1 MSKNI
6 KAVSTAEYNA
16 VIAVAQ
22 KYVDGLRIGNPEG
35 VAEAFHE
42 EAVNVWFH

>member
-6 KAVSTAEYNA
+6 KAVQTADYNS

-22 KYVDGLRIGNPEG
+22 KYVDGLRLSLI
-35 VAEAFHE
+35 HI
-42 EAVNVWFH
+42 